1 MCSVILGQLESFRNF
16 KVLTKKRIFLIPLS
30 IIFLN
35 PKVLGFLFSMKNR
48 LTWGVKCGKLNYSVG
63 NLLVELR
70 KLYMSG
76 AFV

>member
-1 MCSVILGQLESFRNF
+1 MCSVILGQLDSFRNF
-16 KVLTKKRIFLIPLS
+16 KVFTKERIFLIPLS

-35 PKVLGFLFSMKNR
+35 RKVLGFLFSMKNR
-48 LTWGVKCGKLNYSVG
+48 LTWGVKLNYSVG

-76 AFV
+76 AVV